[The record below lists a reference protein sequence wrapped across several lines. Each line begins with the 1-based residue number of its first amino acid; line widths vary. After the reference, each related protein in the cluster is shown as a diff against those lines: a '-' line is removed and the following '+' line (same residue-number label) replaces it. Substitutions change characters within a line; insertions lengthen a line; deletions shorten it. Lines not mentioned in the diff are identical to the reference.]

1 MKAMPPIRVFVVDD
15 HFAVRMGL
23 TALIRQQPGME
34 IVAEAGNGRH
44 AVELFR
50 QHRPDVTLMDLQ
62 LVEMNG
68 LEAIAVIRHEFPDA
82 KIIVLTTFDG
92 DEDIFL
98 ALQAGARAYLLKD
111 MKKEQFLE
119 AIREVHA
126 GKTFVP
132 PQIAD
137 RLAEREQRTSLAPR
151 ELEVLR
157 EVVNG
162 RSNKEI
168 AATLG
173 LSEETVKGY
182 IKNILHKLA
191 VQDRTQA
198 AIAAVQRG
206 IIHLRS

>member
-1 MKAMPPIRVFVVDD
+1 MKPPAPIRLLVVDD
-15 HFAVRMGL
+15 HFAMRMGL
-23 TALIRQQPGME
+23 TALIQQQPDMQV
-34 IVAEAGNGRH
+34 VAEAGNGRH
-44 AVELFR
+44 AMDLFR
-50 QHRPDVTLMDLQ
+50 QHRPDVTLMDLR

-68 LEAIAVIRHEFPDA
+68 LEAIIAIRREFPDA
-82 KIIVLTTFDG
+82 RIIVLTTFEG

-98 ALQAGARAYLLKD
+98 ALQAGANAYLLKD
-111 MKKEQFLE
+111 MMSEQLLD
-119 AIREVHA
+119 AIHSVHN
-126 GKTFVP
+126 GGTFIP
-132 PQIAD
+132 QQIAD
-137 RLAEREQRTSLAPR
+137 RLAQREKRTSLAPR

-162 RSNKEI
+162 KSNKEI
-168 AATLG
+168 ASALS

-206 IIHLRS
+206 IVRLQ

>member
-1 MKAMPPIRVFVVDD
+1 MKAPAPIRVFVVDD

-23 TALIRQQPGME
+23 TALIREQPDMQV
-34 IVAEAGNGRH
+34 VAEAGNGRH
-44 AVELFR
+44 AIELFGM
-50 QHRPDVTLMDLQ
+50 HKPDVTLMDLR

-68 LEAIAVIRHEFPDA
+68 LEAIIAIRSKFPDA

-111 MKKEQFLE
+111 IKKDQFLD
-119 AIREVHA
+119 AIRAVHA
-126 GKTFVP
+126 GRTFIS

-137 RLAEREQRTSLAPR
+137 RLAERGQRSSLAPR

-168 AATLG
+168 AVALG

-182 IKNILHKLA
+182 VKNILHKLD

-206 IIHLRS
+206 IIHLS

>member
-1 MKAMPPIRVFVVDD
+1 MNALPPIRVLVVDD
-15 HFAVRMGL
+15 HFAVRLGL

-34 IVAEAGNGRH
+34 VAAEAGNGRH
-44 AVELFR
+44 ALELFR
-50 QHRPDVTLMDLQ
+50 QHQPDVTLMDLQ
-62 LVEMNG
+62 LVEMSG
-68 LEAIAVIRHEFPDA
+68 LEAIAAIRREFPEA
-82 KIIVLTTFDG
+82 RIIVLTTFEG

-98 ALQAGARAYLLKD
+98 AMQAGARAYLLKD

-132 PQIAD
+132 PEIAA
-137 RLAEREQRTSLAPR
+137 RLAERGHRAALAPR

-206 IIHLRS
+206 IVHLR